1 MPEIITP
8 IQIRFSDI
16 DCMGHVN
23 NAVYLSYI
31 EKARIDFSERLP
43 LNINW
48 RETGFILAQT
58 QINYRHPAL
67 LNDNISVRTWCTRV
81 GTKSFDLGFEVF
93 KTTDNNKII
102 LADGLTVLVCYNYRL
117 SVSENLPEEWKKL
130 LLKK

>member
-117 SVSENLPEEWKKL
+117 SVSENLPKEWKKL

>member
-16 DCMGHVN
+16 DWMGHVN
-23 NAVYLSYI
+23 NAVYISYI

-48 RETGFILAQT
+48 RETGFILART

-93 KTTDNNKII
+93 
-102 LADGLTVLVCYNYRL
+102 
-117 SVSENLPEEWKKL
+117 
-130 LLKK
+130 

>member
-16 DCMGHVN
+16 DWMGHVN

-117 SVSENLPEEWKKL
+117 SVSENLPKEWKKL

>member
-8 IQIRFSDI
+8 IQIRFPDI